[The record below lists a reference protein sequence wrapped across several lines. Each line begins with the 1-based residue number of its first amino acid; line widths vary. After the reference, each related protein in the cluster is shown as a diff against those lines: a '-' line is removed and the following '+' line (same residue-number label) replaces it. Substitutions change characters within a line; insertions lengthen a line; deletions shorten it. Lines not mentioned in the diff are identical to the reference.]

1 MKIKKIT
8 IREHLKN
15 FEILND
21 CEWRPLNVQELDYYT
36 DKILAK
42 SFQSKRDINKYI
54 DQSLGLVR
62 RFN

>member
-1 MKIKKIT
+1 MNSRETIKK
-8 IREHLKN
+8 HLQN
-15 FEILND
+15 FEILNG

-42 SFQSKRDINKYI
+42 SFQSKKDMNKYI

-62 RFN
+62 KFN